1 MARIN
6 GYRPSRRFLVAVLAG
21 GGSLS
26 AWGCSND
33 AWVASA
39 DIEVPGRSW
48 TQVTPA
54 EAGFDADE
62 LEALAQKSDD
72 GTTNCVAITRNGRL
86 VEDWYF
92 HGTDE
97 NSAQEVFSATKSVTS
112 TLIGIAQ
119 GDGLLDIDDPAS
131 KYIPEW
137 TSGVPAEIRV
147 KDLLSNDSGRHY
159 SQAEDIKMATQID
172 DQTEFAIDL
181 PQDEP
186 PGQVWAY
193 NNSAIQTLSQVLE
206 ISVDSDPIGWA
217 EDRLFG
223 PIGMSESKM
232 TADNRGNMRTYLGL
246 QSTCLDLA
254 RFGVLALNLGAWDDA
269 QIVSAEWMREAT
281 RPSQDL
287 EVSYGYLWWLN
298 SAHSG
303 SSADVATGTAA
314 PDDEGEQ
321 KPVNDRLIP
330 EASTEV
336 FMALGL
342 GNQMVIVV
350 PSQGIVA
357 VRLGSSHPSDFNQA
371 VFANGVLDALV
382 P

>member
-1 MARIN
+1 
-6 GYRPSRRFLVAVLAG
+6 
-21 GGSLS
+21 
-26 AWGCSND
+26 
-33 AWVASA
+33 
-39 DIEVPGRSW
+39 
-48 TQVTPA
+48 
-54 EAGFDADE
+54 
-62 LEALAQKSDD
+62 
-72 GTTNCVAITRNGRL
+72 
-86 VEDWYF
+86 
-92 HGTDE
+92 
-97 NSAQEVFSATKSVTS
+97 
-112 TLIGIAQ
+112 
-119 GDGLLDIDDPAS
+119 
-131 KYIPEW
+131 
-137 TSGVPAEIRV
+137 
-147 KDLLSNDSGRHY
+147 
-159 SQAEDIKMATQID
+159 
-172 DQTEFAIDL
+172 
-181 PQDEP
+181 
-186 PGQVWAY
+186 
-193 NNSAIQTLSQVLE
+193 
-206 ISVDSDPIGWA
+206 
-217 EDRLFG
+217 
-223 PIGMSESKM
+223 MSESKM
-232 TADNRGNMRTYLGL
+232 TVDNRGNMRTYLGL

-269 QIVSAEWMREAT
+269 EIVSAEWMREAT

-303 SSADVATGTAA
+303 SSGDVATGTAA

-371 VFANGVLDALV
+371 VFANGVLDVLV

>member
-6 GYRPSRRFLVAVLAG
+6 GYRPSRRFLVAVLVG

-119 GDGLLDIDDPAS
+119 GDGLLDIDDPAVEVH
-131 KYIPEW
+131 P
-137 TSGVPAEIRV
+137 GVDERSTRRDPSEGSAQQR
-147 KDLLSNDSGRHY
+147 LRPPLQPGGGH
-159 SQAEDIKMATQID
+159 
-172 DQTEFAIDL
+172 
-181 PQDEP
+181 QD
-186 PGQVWAY
+186 GHA
-193 NNSAIQTLSQVLE
+193 
-206 ISVDSDPIGWA
+206 
-217 EDRLFG
+217 DR
-223 PIGMSESKM
+223 
-232 TADNRGNMRTYLGL
+232 
-246 QSTCLDLA
+246 
-254 RFGVLALNLGAWDDA
+254 
-269 QIVSAEWMREAT
+269 
-281 RPSQDL
+281 
-287 EVSYGYLWWLN
+287 
-298 SAHSG
+298 
-303 SSADVATGTAA
+303 
-314 PDDEGEQ
+314 
-321 KPVNDRLIP
+321 
-330 EASTEV
+330 
-336 FMALGL
+336 
-342 GNQMVIVV
+342 
-350 PSQGIVA
+350 
-357 VRLGSSHPSDFNQA
+357 
-371 VFANGVLDALV
+371 
-382 P
+382 